1 MEHHLGFWPI
11 PLLRGRNR
19 RSRRGCRWN
28 LTGIIALGRTAKA
41 SIFESCWIGRRK
53 PERGT
58 RAPEW
63 SKQAGGAEIVRL
75 QRTWIHL
82 IGSRKPNRIS
92 REPCIIRA
100 EHQARSSFKERNN
113 GYHDNSK
120 C

>member
-53 PERGT
+53 PEWGT
-58 RAPEW
+58 GAPEW
-63 SKQAGGAEIVRL
+63 SKQAGGQKLCDYRGTGFIKWGVESPIESAENHV
-75 QRTWIHL
+75 
-82 IGSRKPNRIS
+82 
-92 REPCIIRA
+92 
-100 EHQARSSFKERNN
+100 
-113 GYHDNSK
+113 
-120 C
+120 